1 MHSDNEARS
10 LMKEVIIGVFRRP
23 RAARRAIE
31 ALRELGFFDNQL
43 GLLSEEVLSSDERAP
58 AMGKRE
64 TFRAEDLVGL
74 GLPEHEVEYYAR
86 EIKRGHS
93 VIVVDPVGRTLHA
106 LTVLDRQSPFERAI
120 FRVPPFVPAALASP
134 AAAVALG

>member
-1 MHSDNEARS
+1 MHSDTEAKS

-23 RAARRAIE
+23 RPARRAIE

-43 GLLSEEVLSSDERAP
+43 GLLSEEELTGQERAP

-64 TFRAEDLVGL
+64 AFKVADLVAL
-74 GLPEHEVEYYAR
+74 GLPEHEVQYYAR
-86 EIKRGHS
+86 ELERGHS

-120 FRVPPFVPAALASP
+120 FRVPPFVPASHQPA
-134 AAAVALG
+134 AAAVAVG